1 MAAQQQQRANA
12 QSALAANLSALQRN
26 NNAANTNSM
35 KRARNQSQPKAQ
47 QQQQQ
52 MQSQNNANL
61 YKNSANAFKNFNP
74 NLLSNN
80 YQLAA
85 ATLAAANTQ
94 FLQQV
99 VVSDDW
105 MNFFCVIDRFLMFF
119 SFSGSKTGYAKSSGR
134 RCCRFEL
141 PLESDECCSCCEC
154 RTSRLGLIEVVQVE
168 FGLNAKHFHY
178 TSAAQ
183 SAAAGTVTASAEYEA
198 GTKSQFE
205 WPKESVCYL

>member
-35 KRARNQSQPKAQ
+35 KRARNQSVPKAQ
-47 QQQQQ
+47 QQQQ
-52 MQSQNNANL
+52 MQQQNNANL

-99 VVSDDW
+99 VVSDKFSS
-105 MNFFCVIDRFLMFF
+105 MNLI
-119 SFSGSKTGYAKSSGR
+119 
-134 RCCRFEL
+134 
-141 PLESDECCSCCEC
+141 CS
-154 RTSRLGLIEVVQVE
+154 E
-168 FGLNAKHFHY
+168 FVN
-178 TSAAQ
+178 
-183 SAAAGTVTASAEYEA
+183 
-198 GTKSQFE
+198 
-205 WPKESVCYL
+205 